1 MNGTHVRIDV
11 RLFGGL
17 TERAGTGRTSIE
29 LSDDACVGDLRRALS
44 EAHPGLAGLMASTNV
59 AVDLEVADDAT
70 PLAGSR
76 EVALLP
82 PVAGGADDR
91 GPVVVR
97 TGLQAPPFEVDA
109 VCAEVVGPG
118 AGGTAI
124 FLGTVRDH
132 APDLDGVV
140 ALEYSAYPQMAEK
153 VLADIAAELL
163 RDHPAVTGIALLHA
177 VGELAV
183 GAHTVLVVC
192 ASAHRAAAFDAC
204 RDALERVKDRV
215 PVWKRE
221 ITADGGHRWVG
232 LAADDDDESRRTG
245 ATMSEPDD
253 GRPGV
258 RVLPAREAAALL
270 EQDGTVVLDIRTD
283 AELAQ
288 ARIPG
293 AVQLDFYDPAF
304 ATRVAQLD
312 RDATYLLYCRSG
324 ARTGQSHGLL
334 TELGFR
340 DVVDVEGGLIAWVN
354 AELPLER

>member
-1 MNGTHVRIDV
+1 VNGTHVRIDV

-17 TERAGTGRTSIE
+17 TERVGTNRTSIE
-29 LSDDACVGDLRRALS
+29 LPDDACVGDLRRALS
-44 EAHPGLAGLMASTNV
+44 DAHPTLAGLMGSTNI

-82 PVAGGADDR
+82 PVAGGADAR

-97 TGLQAPPFEVDA
+97 TGLQAPPFDVDA
-109 VCAEVVGPG
+109 ICAEVVGSS
-118 AGGTAI
+118 AGGTAM

-132 APDLDGVV
+132 APDLDDVV
-140 ALEYSAYPQMAEK
+140 ALEYSAYPTMAEK
-153 VLADIAAELL
+153 VLDDIAAELI

-183 GAHTVLVVC
+183 GAHTILIVC

-204 RDALERVKDRV
+204 RDALERVKDRA

-232 LAADDDDESRRTG
+232 LAVGDDGPRRTDD
-245 ATMSEPDD
+245 TMDEASDQ
-253 GRPGV
+253 RPGV

-270 EQDGTVVLDIRTD
+270 DRDDTVVLDIRTD

-304 ATRVAQLD
+304 ATRLAALD

-324 ARTGQSHGLL
+324 ARTGQSHALL

-340 DVVDVEGGLIAWVN
+340 DVVDIEGGLIAWVN